1 MDIQSKETNEDLY
14 VCFLWQALTS
24 GYYAPSAIDDL
35 EEALRLSREIIK
47 EHSDDFN
54 LANLNKKVIKLLVTN
69 DKPAMLK
76 GGIVVNRTN

>member
-1 MDIQSKETNEDLY
+1 MVVLILDINITFVALELS
-14 VCFLWQALTS
+14 FLELKS
-24 GYYAPSAIDDL
+24 
-35 EEALRLSREIIK
+35 LRAATHTSREIIK

-76 GGIVVNRTN
+76 NDIVVNKTN